1 MAGIRR
7 DFARVLPAAL
17 LPTRVSLF
25 GLVALEETK
34 RMYFGNAK
42 QFHTSIFK
50 SIYFNMSPYKV
61 NFH

>member
-42 QFHTSIFK
+42 QFHT
-50 SIYFNMSPYKV
+50 
-61 NFH
+61 